1 MTGRIAPQ
9 SALSVLVGRA
19 IEEHRQT
26 CGLTPPPTPYVPSKM
41 AASALDVFVLT
52 FNCGK
57 AVVDANVFARH
68 LRSALSY
75 DVEIPAVV
83 NDARG
88 EEARTTK
95 YTRTVLPDLVVL

>member
-19 IEEHRQT
+19 MEEYRQT
-26 CGLTPPPTPYVPSKM
+26 CGLTPPPTPYFPSKM
-41 AASALDVFVLT
+41 AAQALDVFVLT

-57 AVVDANVFARH
+57 AVVDVNVFSRH
-68 LRSALSY
+68 LRNALSY

-88 EEARTTK
+88 EQASKTK
-95 YTRTVLPDLVVL
+95 HTRTVLPDLVVL